1 MWHTEHFHQ
10 YADDINIYTSLSS
23 CSADLKQLTLCTSSL
38 QHWLWHNWLLLN
50 PDKSVAALFGT
61 RQCLARPAWPT
72 HVAVVGSDIKKCPTI
87 WRFSVSHSTRRWRST
102 LKWYRQSRLV
112 IFISSPCDSP
122 GALCLVMLHRA
133 SLVPSYDRGW
143 ITATPCITACQTPI
157 FKGYRECRML
167 LHELFAKLQNANITQ
182 PTFWRISIGYL
193 CTAELTTRMKIAVLC
208 YKAVKLQQPSYLTC
222 LFECMRS
229 STSDLLSTQSSST
242 NIASRRFSCCAPTVW
257 NSLPSFVRTADS
269 FTSFRSQL
277 KTIHICSRNIL

>member
-23 CSADLKQLTLCTSSL
+23 CSADLKQLTLCTSIL

-72 HVAVVGSDIKKCPTI
+72 RVAVVGSDIKK
-87 WRFSVSHSTRRWRST
+87 
-102 LKWYRQSRLV
+102 
-112 IFISSPCDSP
+112 
-122 GALCLVMLHRA
+122 
-133 SLVPSYDRGW
+133 
-143 ITATPCITACQTPI
+143 CITACQTPI

-222 LFECMRS
+222 LFGCSEVIYARPTFNTVFIDKHCFS
-229 STSDLLSTQSSST
+229 SVLTL
-242 NIASRRFSCCAPTVW
+242 RPTVW

-277 KTIHICSRNIL
+277 KTIHYVRETFCSRSVRAWYPYRVFRAL